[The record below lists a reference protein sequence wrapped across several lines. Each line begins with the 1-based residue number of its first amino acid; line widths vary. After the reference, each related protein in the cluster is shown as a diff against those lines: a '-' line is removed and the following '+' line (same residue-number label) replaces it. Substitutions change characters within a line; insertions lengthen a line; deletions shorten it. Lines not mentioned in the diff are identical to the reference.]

1 METLPNDWAALLVLV
16 FVLGVKH
23 GLDPDHLA
31 TIDGLTRFNA
41 KNPRLARWCGFLF
54 SLGHG
59 LIVIAVSVGACLLA
73 KRWAAPAWLEHTG
86 AWISIVFLMLLG
98 TLNLAAVFNTAPDR
112 VVQPVGLKGRL
123 LGHLQQ
129 TSHPALI
136 ALIGAL
142 FALSFDT
149 ISQAAL
155 FSLSAGS
162 AGGGWLYALVLG
174 CAFMVGMMVSDGI
187 NGLWISRLLRCNGQL
202 ACIASRVMGLS
213 IGALSLLVA
222 GYGIAKFFSP
232 AVGAWSEG
240 KEMTLGLAVIAVV
253 YLNFLLAARL
263 SRTVAAT
270 NSRAV

>member
-31 TIDGLTRFNA
+31 IIDGLTRFNA
-41 KNPRLARWCGFLF
+41 GNPRLARWCGFLF

-59 LIVIAVSVGACLLA
+59 LVVIAVSVGVCLLA
-73 KRWAAPAWLEHTG
+73 KRWAAPLWLEHTG
-86 AWISIVFLMLLG
+86 AWISIVFLSLLG
-98 TLNLAAVFNTAPDR
+98 ILNLVAVFNTAPDR
-112 VVQPVGLKGRL
+112 VVQLVGLKGRL

-149 ISQAAL
+149 ISQAAI
-155 FSLSAGS
+155 FSLSAG
-162 AGGGWLYALVLG
+162 GTGGWLYALVLG
-174 CAFMVGMMVSDGI
+174 CAFMVGMMVSDGV
-187 NGLWISRLLRCNGQL
+187 NGLWISRLLRCSGQL

-232 AVGAWSEG
+232 AVGVWSEG
-240 KEMTLGLAVIAVV
+240 KEMTLGLAILAII
-253 YLNFLLAARL
+253 YLNFLLATRL
-263 SRTVAAT
+263 SRTVAPAS
-270 NSRAV
+270 NRAA